1 MKKALITLALAF
13 SAIATGWAQEAEA
26 DTAKSPFVGV
36 DNIAKKEHIANK
48 KAIPYVHVREAD
60 VMWSK
65 TIWRIIDMRE
75 KMNLPLYYPTT
86 QESIDGRKSVVKLM
100 LDAIGHGELTAY
112 DANMGFGREF
122 DRRMD
127 FAEVQK
133 KFGAGTDTVE
143 VQNPETGL
151 YERKV
156 ITSDMDAS
164 LAKKLLLKEVWFFDK
179 KYTRMDVRIISICP
193 IVEKADETGERIDQ
207 MLTFW
212 VYFPELRPFLM
223 HQEAYNAKNDA
234 QRDSFDDLFA
244 KRRFGSYV
252 YSEANVYNNRTIL
265 EMASGIVDTNLE
277 AERIKAVLFQ
287 KEHDVWEF

>member
-1 MKKALITLALAF
+1 MMLAV
-13 SAIATGWAQEAEA
+13 SASSFAQTEDAENQQ
-26 DTAKSPFVGV
+26 SPFEGV

-60 VMWSK
+60 VMWQK

-86 QESIDGRKSVVKLM
+86 KWSIDGRKSVVRLM

-112 DANMGFGREF
+112 DAGFGFGREF
-122 DRRMD
+122 ERRLD

-133 KFGAGTDTVE
+133 KMGAGTDTVE

-151 YERKV
+151 YEKQIV
-156 ITSDMDAS
+156 VSEMDATA
-164 LAKKLLLKEVWFFDK
+164 AKKLLIKEVWYFDK
-179 KYTRMDVRIISICP
+179 KYSRMDVRIIGICP
-193 IVEKADETGERIDQ
+193 ILEKADETGERIDQ
-207 MLTFW
+207 VLSFW
-212 VYFPELRPFLM
+212 VYFPELRPHLM
-223 HQEAYNAKNDA
+223 RQEAYNTKNDA

-265 EMASGIVDTNLE
+265 EYNAGNVDTNLE
-277 AERIKAVLFQ
+277 AERIKSQIFM

>member
-1 MKKALITLALAF
+1 MALMLTVSMSGFAQTDE
-13 SAIATGWAQEAEA
+13 SAPDA
-26 DTAKSPFVGV
+26 SPFKGV

-60 VMWSK
+60 VMWQK

-86 QESIDGRKSVVKLM
+86 KWSIDGRKSVVRIM
-100 LDAIGHGELTAY
+100 LDAISHGELTAY
-112 DANMGFGREF
+112 DSGLGFGREF

-127 FAEVQK
+127 FEAIK
-133 KFGAGTDTVE
+133 TKFGAGIDTVE
-143 VQNPETGL
+143 IQNPETGL
-151 YERKV
+151 YERQIV
-156 ITSDMDAS
+156 ESEMDAT
-164 LAKKLLLKEVWFFDK
+164 LAKKLLVKEVWFFDK
-179 KYTRMDVRIISICP
+179 KYSRMDVRIIAICP
-193 IVEKADETGERIDQ
+193 ILEKADETGERIDQ
-207 MLTFW
+207 VLSFW

-223 HQEAYNAKNDA
+223 KQEAYNTKNDA

-265 EMASGIVDTNLE
+265 EMASGNVDTNLE
-277 AERIKAVLFQ
+277 AERIKNVIFL
-287 KEHDVWEF
+287 KEHDVWEY

>member
-1 MKKALITLALAF
+1 MKKAFITLAMVAMT
-13 SAIATGWAQEAEA
+13 AISGWAQEAEP
-26 DTAKSPFVGV
+26 DTAQSPFLGV

-60 VMWSK
+60 VLWSK

-75 KMNLPLYYPTT
+75 KMNHPLYYPTT
-86 QESIDGRKSVVKLM
+86 TDPIDGRKSVVRLM
-100 LDAIGHGELTAY
+100 LDAIGHGDLIAY
-112 DANMGFGREF
+112 DANLGFGREF

-133 KFGAGTDTVE
+133 KFGAGIDTVE
-143 VQNPETGL
+143 VQNPETGM
-151 YERKV
+151 YEKTIV
-156 ITSDMDAS
+156 QNEVETSD
-164 LAKKLLLKEVWFFDK
+164 AKKLLLKEVWYFDK
-179 KYTRMDVRIISICP
+179 KYTRMDVRIIAICP
-193 IVEKADETGERIDQ
+193 IIERPDESGERIDQ
-207 MLTFW
+207 ILSFW
-212 VYFPELRPFLM
+212 VYFPELRPLLM
-223 HQEAYNAKNDA
+223 HQEAYNSKNDA

-265 EMASGIVDTNLE
+265 EMAAGNIETNLE